1 MIIYNVSFCIENHL
15 SKTNMSVF
23 LMCASLIHRW
33 YFYKVNINMM
43 TLKILRNM
51 NPEPVF
57 RFAFF
62 LMSMLSVFLIL
73 LWTFFFVFAT
83 FSFFLGCSPTSLLLF
98 SFVGVTFPVCAMY
111 KECFAGYACT
121 ASIFVLCIFV
131 GIDFTE
137 KEICVCFFILYFI
150 VSFFVAEYSVCC
162 LCRFY
167 FLLFIVIKW
176 LLIQYLF
183 IISDETMHNST
194 FPTFTPP
201 EIPKRVK
208 LRGKENV
215 SHLYSYEINSKYNLP
230 TKKLFRV
237 ITYY

>member
-1 MIIYNVSFCIENHL
+1 
-15 SKTNMSVF
+15 
-23 LMCASLIHRW
+23 
-33 YFYKVNINMM
+33 
-43 TLKILRNM
+43 
-51 NPEPVF
+51 
-57 RFAFF
+57 
-62 LMSMLSVFLIL
+62 
-73 LWTFFFVFAT
+73 
-83 FSFFLGCSPTSLLLF
+83 
-98 SFVGVTFPVCAMY
+98 MY

-137 KEICVCFFILYFI
+137 KEICVCFFIPYFI

-162 LCRFY
+162 LYRFY

-215 SHLYSYEINSKYNLP
+215 SHLYRYEINSKYNLP
-230 TKKLFRV
+230 TKKLFPIR
-237 ITYY
+237 TYCWVQNNCRG